1 MLALLFMVALLLMG
15 ASTSS
20 TPLPRAHH
28 APRAQPLRHLYPVLT
43 APLMLTLFATA
54 LHVLRML
61 SELVLLPTLIMPL
74 KPIVA
79 ITPNI

>member
-1 MLALLFMVALLLMG
+1 MSGTGGGDGWAVG
-15 ASTSS
+15 GDGW
-20 TPLPRAHH
+20 
-28 APRAQPLRHLYPVLT
+28 T
-43 APLMLTLFATA
+43 APLVLNLFATA

-61 SELVLLPTLIMPL
+61 SELVLLPTLTMPL

>member
-1 MLALLFMVALLLMG
+1 MCFGAQRLDLYPELNTLFDI
-15 ASTSS
+15 T
-20 TPLPRAHH
+20 
-28 APRAQPLRHLYPVLT
+28 RHLISVLT
-43 APLMLTLFATA
+43 APLMLMLFATA

>member
-1 MLALLFMVALLLMG
+1 
-15 ASTSS
+15 
-20 TPLPRAHH
+20 
-28 APRAQPLRHLYPVLT
+28 
-43 APLMLTLFATA
+43 MLTLFATA
-54 LHVLRML
+54 LHVLRRL